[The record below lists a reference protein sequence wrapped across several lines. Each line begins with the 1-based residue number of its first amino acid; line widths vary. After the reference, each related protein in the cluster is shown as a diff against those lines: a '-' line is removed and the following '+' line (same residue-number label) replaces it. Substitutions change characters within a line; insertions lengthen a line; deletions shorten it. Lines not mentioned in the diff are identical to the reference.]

1 MEIINITS
9 EYIKLDQ
16 LLKFA
21 NITENGADA
30 KYLVQEG
37 FVFVNGEVEK
47 RRGKKLYGGEQVEV
61 RYEGQIIKVKV
72 SRWKNAYKKL
82 KDRKFS

>member
-1 MEIINITS
+1 METITINT
-9 EYIKLDQ
+9 EFIKLDQ

-37 FVFVNGEVEK
+37 YVYVNGEKEI
-47 RRGKKLYGGEQVEV
+47 RRGKKLYGDEEVEV
-61 RYEGQIIKVKV
+61 RYDGQIIKVKV
-72 SRWKNAYKKL
+72 SR
-82 KDRKFS
+82 